1 MTAGHNLKN
10 TSQTLPPNQELGL
23 EPVGVRAS
31 NPLGDVVEQSSAL
44 SGFCA
49 YDLIASAQESVPAWQ
64 RERGEKLQEVQAAAL
79 ERRTILNA
87 LAQFN
92 RFGVIITE
100 TGGVIQGSAG
110 WTQQVAATP
119 TLSFSR
125 GMLAPA
131 SRASHIEFLAALQL
145 LFSNYNLQSVP
156 VALRDLDGWV
166 TDILHIKRVGPS
178 NPHRACV
185 LLPKSSIEVANTL
198 TTLSVALKLTPLETT
213 LVRLLMKGATDREIA
228 AGANLKLCDV
238 KAGMRQLVAKFR
250 VRQKCDIA
258 RLVAGFP

>member
-1 MTAGHNLKN
+1 MTAGHNLKRA
-10 TSQTLPPNQELGL
+10 SQTIQPNQALDLEL
-23 EPVGVRAS
+23 VGARVA
-31 NPLGDVVEQSSAL
+31 NPLGDVVTPGSTH

-49 YDLIASAQESVPAWQ
+49 YDLMASAEESVPAWQ

-100 TGGVIQGSAG
+100 TGGVIQGSVG

-131 SRASHIEFLAALQL
+131 SRASHTEFLAALRL
-145 LFSNYNLQSVP
+145 LLSDYNLQSVP

-166 TDILHIKRVGPS
+166 TDIMHIKRVGPS
-178 NPHRACV
+178 NPHRAYV
-185 LLPKSSIEVANTL
+185 LLPKSPIEVANTL
-198 TTLSVALKLTPLETT
+198 TTLAVALKLTPLETT
-213 LVRLLMKGATDREIA
+213 FVRLLMKGATDREIA
-228 AGANLKLCDV
+228 AGAGLKLCDV
-238 KAGMRQLVAKFR
+238 KAAMRQLVAKFR

-258 RLVAGFP
+258 RLVASFP